1 MVSISHAVYLVRDTD
16 AAVSFL
22 SDVLGFVVTLDDTAI
37 NGDRFLTMAGPDL
50 RGNALELQIVE
61 SSLQPKIAALK
72 SEVGAVE
79 FILDVPDAHGLI
91 DVARQAGLKIHRE
104 PTKAP
109 YGITA
114 IFEDPFGYRWDVVQR

>member
-1 MVSISHAVYLVRDTD
+1 MVSISHAVYLVPDTD
-16 AAVSFL
+16 AAESFL

-37 NGDRFLTMAGPDL
+37 NGDRFLTMAGPDS
-50 RGNALELQIVE
+50 RGNAFQLQVVE
-61 SSLQPKIAALK
+61 SPLQPKIAALK

-79 FILDVPDAHGLI
+79 FILDVPDAHSLI
-91 DVARQAGLKIHRE
+91 NVARQAGLKIHRE

-109 YGITA
+109 YGVTA